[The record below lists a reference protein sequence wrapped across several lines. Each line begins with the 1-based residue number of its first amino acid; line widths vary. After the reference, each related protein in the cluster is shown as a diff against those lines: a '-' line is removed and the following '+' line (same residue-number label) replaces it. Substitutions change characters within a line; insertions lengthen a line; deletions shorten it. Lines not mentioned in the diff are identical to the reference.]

1 MFTQLL
7 FSSTFTASIFLEMKV
22 LPSSSSRR
30 FKTVFLY
37 FLNAWERQ
45 LVAMEW
51 ITTITGLFIHYHL
64 HFQCG
69 LQSASSL
76 PGNFGMYLFDIFA
89 YFYQSTSVTE
99 PKLHFSH
106 VLFPTPCSPGG
117 CKHLC
122 SYVTAH
128 DCKRRHE
135 GEGSGCSQTGWPCKQ
150 KSSKHQELH
159 ARRSVCCWE
168 FSSWLSSSYRLG
180 IWYTK
185 GSSTP
190 MSLDLKKWPESS
202 FAFPCCSFSSQRPV
216 LVLMMLLQIGSENT
230 SQ

>member
-1 MFTQLL
+1 MAFRMFTQLL

-37 FLNAWERQ
+37 FVNAWKRQ
-45 LVAMEW
+45 LAAMEW
-51 ITTITGLFIHYHL
+51 ITTITGMFIHYHL

-106 VLFPTPCSPGG
+106 VLVPISCSPGG

-128 DCKRRHE
+128 DCE
-135 GEGSGCSQTGWPCKQ
+135 
-150 KSSKHQELH
+150 
-159 ARRSVCCWE
+159 
-168 FSSWLSSSYRLG
+168 
-180 IWYTK
+180 
-185 GSSTP
+185 STRGREAAAP
-190 MSLDLKKWPESS
+190 RQGDL
-202 FAFPCCSFSSQRPV
+202 A
-216 LVLMMLLQIGSENT
+216 NT
-230 SQ
+230 SHQNTKNFMQEEGFVAGSFPPGSVPHTI